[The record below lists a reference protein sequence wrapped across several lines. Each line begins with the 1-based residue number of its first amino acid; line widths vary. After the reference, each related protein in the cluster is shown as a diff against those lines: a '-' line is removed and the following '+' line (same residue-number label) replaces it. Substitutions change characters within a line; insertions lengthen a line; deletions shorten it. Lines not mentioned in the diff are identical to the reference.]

1 MCYMGI
7 CVIWVY
13 IYHHIKIYK
22 RAIIIVLFFAT
33 IFTMLSLGKPLGVF
47 AIYAALVFD

>member
-1 MCYMGI
+1 MSIYMS
-7 CVIWVY
+7 VY
-13 IYHHIKIYK
+13 IYHHIKMYK
-22 RAIIIVLFFAT
+22 MWKMIVLFFAT